1 MSITEGPSTSRYIGV
16 YLLTTFSANILATF
30 GVSLV
35 SEQFLL
41 SSYGFFTI
49 ASLEVILIFYVVTF
63 IYSKFLDL
71 DMNKVLPWIIGLMI
85 LKYIILIVD
94 LSQYKN
100 VLPNYTFVL
109 VCVILQPIALYIIL
123 KKHFS
128 ENGRIN

>member
-1 MSITEGPSTSRYIGV
+1 MSITEGPSTSKYIGV

-109 VCVILQPIALYIIL
+109 VCVILQPIALYILL

>member
-1 MSITEGPSTSRYIGV
+1 MSTTEGPSTSKYIGV

>member
-1 MSITEGPSTSRYIGV
+1 MSITEGPSTSKYIGV

>member
-1 MSITEGPSTSRYIGV
+1 MNITEGPSITKYIGV
-16 YLLTTFSANILATF
+16 YLLTTFSANILATL

-109 VCVILQPIALYIIL
+109 VCVILQPIALYILL

>member
-1 MSITEGPSTSRYIGV
+1 MSITEGPSTSKYIGV

-100 VLPNYTFVL
+100 VLSNYTFVL
-109 VCVILQPIALYIIL
+109 VCVILQPIALYILL